1 MDEISKTRETY
12 GKIASQYGKEH
23 SDIEEV
29 AKYADFFVS
38 SVKGNILDIG
48 CGPGRDSR
56 YFGENGLFPIGID
69 ITPEFISMAKE
80 NSPLS
85 EFVSMDARYL
95 AFPEGR
101 FDGVWACASLL
112 HLPREDMPMAIGE
125 VYRVLKDDGLLF
137 VSLKEGSGEKYVG
150 ERYFSYY
157 SESEITGIL
166 EDAGFTIVSIEAE
179 KKKDNW
185 ISVFAKKKQR

>member
-1 MDEISKTRETY
+1 MDELSRTRQTY
-12 GKIASQYGKEH
+12 GKIASQYGKDH

-38 SVKGNILDIG
+38 NIEGNILDIG

-56 YFGENGLFPIGID
+56 YFEENGLFSIGID
-69 ITPEFISMAKE
+69 ITPEFIAMAKE
-80 NSPLS
+80 NSPGS
-85 EFVSMDARYL
+85 EFSQMDARYL

-125 VYRVLKDDGLLF
+125 AYRALKDGGLLF
-137 VSLKEGSGEKYVG
+137 VSLKEGSGERYVG

-157 SESEITGIL
+157 SENEITGIL
-166 EDAGFTIVSIEAE
+166 EDAGFTIVSVEKE
-179 KKKDNW
+179 KKKDDW